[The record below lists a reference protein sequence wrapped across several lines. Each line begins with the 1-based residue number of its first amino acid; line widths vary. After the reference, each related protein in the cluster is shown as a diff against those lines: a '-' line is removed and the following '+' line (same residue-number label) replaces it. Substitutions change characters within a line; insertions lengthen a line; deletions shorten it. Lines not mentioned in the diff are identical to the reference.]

1 MFFVCEPLYLEKTR
15 GKTKLEGF
23 NKIYLIENLVKY
35 KRENNQLKNI
45 DMDQRWNA
53 WRINLGALPYV
64 KNCNVLIFLVLC
76 GSAQMVMQKYFPQ
89 YWSST
94 MPNTVQL

>member
-1 MFFVCEPLYLEKTR
+1 MFFVCEPLYLEKIR

-45 DMDQRWNA
+45 DMDQR
-53 WRINLGALPYV
+53 
-64 KNCNVLIFLVLC
+64 
-76 GSAQMVMQKYFPQ
+76 
-89 YWSST
+89 
-94 MPNTVQL
+94 